1 LEIIDPRPYAVGS
14 IRTVFQDFPHIG
26 AVLPA
31 MGYNN
36 DQMKELED
44 TINASDC
51 DAVIAGTPIDLGGLL
66 KLNKPVIRVR
76 YTIEE
81 VDETLEEIIDEYLE
95 RRNRK

>member
-1 LEIIDPRPYAVGS
+1 
-14 IRTVFQDFPHIG
+14 
-26 AVLPA
+26 
-31 MGYNN
+31 MGYSK

-51 DAVIAGTPIDLGGLL
+51 DVVIAGTPIDLGRLL

-81 VDETLEEIIDEYLE
+81 VDETLDEIIEDFL
-95 RRNRK
+95 RVRPVFQNQ